1 MSTET
6 ESGAEAVAGFGGAEL
21 NQTEDGHRISE
32 PPESIRGFFDH
43 MGPAWVFTA
52 SQIGGGEAL
61 SVPIGGA
68 YLGMEAI
75 WLIPLITFTKIFGQY
90 YLVRYGVMSG
100 ETFLG
105 TLYKQR
111 PWLRWIFYY
120 VFLGGLIYAIG
131 LSGHLGETAGA
142 AQEMLPLGGL
152 AGLDGTAFW
161 MIATTLLG
169 ISIVLLRSYEL
180 VEKLSTALLWVF
192 LIMIAAASIM
202 TADRWINGLGTGLTP
217 TVPGYVDGLG
227 VGGFAFVMTM
237 FGWIGAGF
245 GPTVSYV
252 WFAKDKV
259 MGMFEPKARGHDI
272 TKEDLTPEEVSRL
285 KGWGEIVFLQNIFAS
300 ILLGTFSFFM
310 WTAAAAT
317 LHQRGIRPDGF
328 DVVPEMAG
336 IFTQVYGEWA
346 AWIFLITIMAALFS
360 TLIGPL
366 YGMSRLWEDAFA
378 IHGVFE
384 RFDITRASVFRAT
397 VLLFAAVPLAL
408 NLIIE
413 APLILFAISGS
424 LFAPAIGL
432 MYLAAL
438 YMSYKEVDLP
448 ELHPQRT
455 WAVAIAIFAAIALIA
470 SGLFEAF

>member
-1 MSTET
+1 MGVET
-6 ESGAEAVAGFGGAEL
+6 ESTTGFGGAEL
-21 NQTEDGHRISE
+21 SQSEDGYRISE
-32 PPESIRGFFDH
+32 PPESLRGFFEH

-105 TLYKQR
+105 SLYDQ
-111 PWLRWIFYY
+111 PAWLRWIFYY
-120 VFLGGLIYAIG
+120 VFLGGIVYAIG

-142 AQEMLPLGGL
+142 AQEMLPIGTV
-152 AGLDGTAFW
+152 AALDGTAFW
-161 MIATTLLG
+161 MIITTLVG
-169 ISIVLLRSYEL
+169 VGIVLIRSYEL
-180 VEKLSTALLWVF
+180 VEKLATGLLWLF
-192 LIMIAAASIM
+192 LIMVAFASLM
-202 TADRWINGLGTGLTP
+202 TAESWIGGLGNGLTP
-217 TVPGYVDGLG
+217 SIPGYVDGLG

-259 MGMFEPKARGHDI
+259 MGMFEPKARGYDI
-272 TKEDLTPEEVSRL
+272 TKDDLESEEITRL
-285 KGWGEIVFLQNIFAS
+285 QGWGEIVFLQNIVAS
-300 ILLGTFSFFM
+300 VLLGVFSFFM

-317 LHQRGIRPDGF
+317 LHQRGIRPEGF

-346 AWIFLITIMAALFS
+346 AGIFLITIMAALFS

-378 IHGVFE
+378 IHGL
-384 RFDITRASVFRAT
+384 FDRYDISRASVFRIT
-397 VLLFAAVPLAL
+397 VVFFAAIPLSL
-408 NLIIE
+408 NLVFE
-413 APLILFAISGS
+413 APLILFAISGI

-438 YMSYKEVDLP
+438 YMSYKEITLP
-448 ELHPQRT
+448 ELQPQRK

-470 SGLFEAF
+470 SGLFEAL